1 MSEAH
6 PCREELDLL
15 LELATGAKTFEQ
27 VRKDALKSFFPGVE
41 LKKAVQSN
49 ASRGATS
56 RLADLTGISENTL
69 HHFPVRCKLESAT
82 EGNKMM
88 HPFVL
93 VSTMVE
99 KLLQKDEF
107 FFELQQAPL
116 EDCTAASSFTNSP
129 AYLGHPLVKEL
140 QGTGET
146 VLPCSIYSDG
156 IKVCCDN
163 HPDTRYGIYTHRD
176 HIYNID
182 PIERCLVDCHNIP

>member
-27 VRKDALKSFFPGVE
+27 VRKDALKSFFPGAE

-93 VSTMVE
+93 VSTMLV
-99 KLLQKDEF
+99 KFLQKDDF
-107 FFELQQAPL
+107 FFRI
-116 EDCTAASSFTNSP
+116 AASSAGGLHSGIIFHKFTSLP
-129 AYLGHPLVKEL
+129 
-140 QGTGET
+140 GTSFSQRAARHWGDSFA
-146 VLPCSIYSDG
+146 L
-156 IKVCCDN
+156 
-163 HPDTRYGIYTHRD
+163 
-176 HIYNID
+176 
-182 PIERCLVDCHNIP
+182 